1 MESKEIQKA
10 IDAAADAIATREPT
24 SWPMRVVY
32 LLEVLEQ
39 KLEGEDVRLGD
50 VIMKEVSLHLNTRLI
65 EGHWL

>member
-1 MESKEIQKA
+1 MEIQEVRKA
-10 IDAAADAIATREPT
+10 VERAAQAIATRKPT
-24 SWPMRVVY
+24 DWPMSVVY

>member
-10 IDAAADAIATREPT
+10 IDVAADAIATREPT

-65 EGHWL
+65 EGHW